1 MNKLNVIFVNT
12 NNLTIDQLLSSS
24 FLSDNDI
31 ASLAKY
37 KIDETKKEKACSLI
51 FKNKYV
57 GRYQLDENGKP
68 ISDTCYF
75 NISHSKGAVVFVKDT
90 VPIGIDIELVRPVDD
105 ALINYISSI
114 EEKSYIKNETN
125 FYEIWANKESLTKN
139 IGTGIKNKI
148 KEIPGIPINGVKEYQ
163 GNKYY
168 SKTIKYKDYVI
179 SITRKTS
186 EVFDVNVEETL

>member
-24 FLSDNDI
+24 FLSDDDI
-31 ASLAKY
+31 ASLVKY
-37 KIDETKKEKACSLI
+37 KIEETKKEKACSLI

-57 GRYQLDENGKP
+57 GSYHIDENGKP
-68 ISDTCYF
+68 VSDTCYF

-114 EEKSYIKNETN
+114 EEKTYIKNETN
-125 FYEIWANKESLTKN
+125 FYEIWTNKESLTKN

-148 KEIPGIPINGVKEYQ
+148 KEIPGIPINGFKEYQ

-168 SKTIKYKDYVI
+168 SKTIKYKDCVI